1 MTRVIHVHIHRPTR
15 DEGAS
20 PDEVAAFVEY
30 LLSEI
35 EKVEAKRVKT
45 GDEDKGHEFHG
56 NQYVEVAGQGKADE
70 PKKPK
75 NKGTKEAVHKLLSSG
90 KAFTFNELLEATQA
104 HPGTLTT
111 VLSNLKHAKLAGPL
125 GALNI
130 VKQKSGHYQVVK
142 TDGEGAGNGAGSAQA
157 AIKAVTPPA
166 PPAAPPA
173 ASQPATLAPI
183 TAHPPEGGPLSSAA
197 ADEKYQKGLHKLN
210 LLCAA
215 GASMAAPD
223 EIEGVAATWKQG
235 KTNLMAQWKADTTGQ
250 AQTAAKAQVFPTD
263 MEHMK
268 VLAHFY
274 GQAKKAGETPKF
286 DEAHAHWKAATAAA
300 KGGGKAPPMPWEKP
314 AEPKPAA
321 PAPEGK
327 KGGDAPP
334 SPTLTQ
340 PKPPKMGEIVPD
352 DHDHLTLDHLANGSW
367 RKGMAKLYSGL
378 QKKKTSKDAATVKK
392 GIQNTLTT
400 RLKDSHTFQWLKTK
414 ATKLQHGS
422 LEARLISSWASSS
435 GDGHS
440 LSCALQLAAR
450 DAFNMKHDV
459 EMAALSAVK
468 DYGEDGTYKQ
478 AAKYLGFEL
487 NSNEDRQAFKTALQ
501 EFTLAQYHE
510 TQSHLKEL
518 GVTHVY
524 AARGMKTPATNHG
537 KQVELKLQPISSFSV
552 NHPTAHSFSG
562 GKSLYYVKVPR
573 EQVLSTYVSGYG
585 CAHEHELVI
594 LSHPKTRAI
603 EMQAHSS
610 MTKAESVEG
619 VAQGMKK

>member
-1 MTRVIHVHIHRPTR
+1 MARTIHLHIHGGKAR
-15 DEGAS
+15 DAAPSSAEM
-20 PDEVAAFVEY
+20 AAFVEY
-30 LLSEI
+30 LLDEI

-142 TDGEGAGNGAGSAQA
+142 ADGEGAGNGAGSAQA

-173 ASQPATLAPI
+173 APQPATLAPI

-215 GASMAAPD
+215 GASMATPD

-300 KGGGKAPPMPWEKP
+300 KTGGKAPPQALGEASRAQAGRARPRGEEGRRRP
-314 AEPKPAA
+314 ALAHPHSAQAA
-321 PAPEGK
+321 ED
-327 KGGDAPP
+327 GGDRARRPRPP
-334 SPTLTQ
+334 HAR
-340 PKPPKMGEIVPD
+340 PPGE
-352 DHDHLTLDHLANGSW
+352 
-367 RKGMAKLYSGL
+367 
-378 QKKKTSKDAATVKK
+378 
-392 GIQNTLTT
+392 
-400 RLKDSHTFQWLKTK
+400 RL
-414 ATKLQHGS
+414 
-422 LEARLISSWASSS
+422 
-435 GDGHS
+435 
-440 LSCALQLAAR
+440 
-450 DAFNMKHDV
+450 
-459 EMAALSAVK
+459 
-468 DYGEDGTYKQ
+468 
-478 AAKYLGFEL
+478 
-487 NSNEDRQAFKTALQ
+487 
-501 EFTLAQYHE
+501 
-510 TQSHLKEL
+510 
-518 GVTHVY
+518 
-524 AARGMKTPATNHG
+524 
-537 KQVELKLQPISSFSV
+537 
-552 NHPTAHSFSG
+552 
-562 GKSLYYVKVPR
+562 
-573 EQVLSTYVSGYG
+573 
-585 CAHEHELVI
+585 
-594 LSHPKTRAI
+594 
-603 EMQAHSS
+603 
-610 MTKAESVEG
+610 
-619 VAQGMKK
+619 VA